1 MDVNMTYKELPVQMF
16 GQETWVSTKFYDS
29 ADQKMVKN
37 IIKEMVIN
45 SAKGKK
51 YYPVDEPTTVIYG
64 YKKQVGE
71 SHIDWFD
78 NPDPDI
84 IVFRTTL
91 KVVEEELG

>member
-1 MDVNMTYKELPVQMF
+1 MF
-16 GQETWVSTKFYDS
+16 GQETWVSTEFYNN
-29 ADQKMVKN
+29 ADKEMVKN
-37 IIKEMVIN
+37 IINQMVID

-71 SHIDWFD
+71 SYIDWFD

-84 IVFRTTL
+84 IVFRTTV
-91 KVVEEELG
+91 KVVERELE